1 LTKVFIDQG
10 RDVAETCE
18 ALDAVVDANEAVV
31 TGVRL
36 QVILLHDVLA
46 RSRHRHAVAAV
57 TLQAGAHVWASFFS
71 TGTGMDTATNGVIA
85 LEAGVLGHIA
95 VENFPAQQVL
105 RAATRKRDALADA
118 PATRG

>member
-1 LTKVFIDQG
+1 
-10 RDVAETCE
+10 
-18 ALDAVVDANEAVV
+18 
-31 TGVRL
+31 
-36 QVILLHDVLA
+36 
-46 RSRHRHAVAAV
+46 
-57 TLQAGAHVWASFFS
+57 
-71 TGTGMDTATNGVIA
+71 MDTATNGVIA